1 MSDEKKEYTIKGKV
15 EIGTDEYRDLIEKN
29 IILDHEV
36 CEIRSA
42 RWKAEREKEE
52 INKKLKEKCSEID
65 LLINFLELNDLSI
78 KFKQYK
84 FDVKCCRSEEDEV

>member
-1 MSDEKKEYTIKGKV
+1 MEEKKEYTIKGKV

-29 IILDHEV
+29 IILDHEIS
-36 CEIRSA
+36 EARSA
-42 RWKAEREKEE
+42 RWKVEREKDELD
-52 INKKLKEKCSEID
+52 KKYKEKCSEID

-84 FDVKCCRSEEDEV
+84 FDVKCRQSEENEV

>member
-1 MSDEKKEYTIKGKV
+1 MEEKKEYTIKGKV

-29 IILDHEV
+29 IILEHEAF
-36 CEIRSA
+36 ENRSA
-42 RWKAEREKEE
+42 RWKAEREKDELD
-52 INKKLKEKCSEID
+52 KKYKEKCSEID

-84 FDVKCCRSEEDEV
+84 FDVKCRQSEEDEV

>member
-29 IILDHEV
+29 IILEN
-36 CEIRSA
+36 EISINRSA
-42 RWKAEREKEE
+42 RWKAESERDEFK
-52 INKKLKEKCSEID
+52 NKYKEKCSEID
-65 LLINFLELNDLSI
+65 LLFNFIEINGMST

-84 FDVKCCRSEEDEV
+84 FDVMCRKSEENEV

>member
-36 CEIRSA
+36 SENRSA
-42 RWKAEREKEE
+42 RWKVEREKNELE
-52 INKKLKEKCSEID
+52 QKYKEKCSEID
-65 LLINFLELNDLSI
+65 LLMNFLILNDLSI

-84 FDVKCCRSEEDEV
+84 FDVKCHQSEEDEV

>member
-36 CEIRSA
+36 SEARSA

-52 INKKLKEKCSEID
+52 INKKLEEKCSEID
-65 LLINFLELNDLSI
+65 LLNNFLEINDMLT

-84 FDVKCCRSEEDEV
+84 FDVLCRKDMLNEV

>member
-36 CEIRSA
+36 SETRSA
-42 RWKAEREKEE
+42 RWKVEREKSELE
-52 INKKLKEKCSEID
+52 QKYKETCSEID
-65 LLINFLELNDLSI
+65 LLMNFLVLNDLSI

-84 FDVKCCRSEEDEV
+84 FDVKCHQNEEDEV